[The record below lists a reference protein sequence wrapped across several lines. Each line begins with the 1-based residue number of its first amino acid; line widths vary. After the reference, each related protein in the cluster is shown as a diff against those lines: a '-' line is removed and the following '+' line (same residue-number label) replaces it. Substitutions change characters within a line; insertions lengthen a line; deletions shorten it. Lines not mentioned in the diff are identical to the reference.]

1 MARILT
7 LVTALL
13 ALAAA
18 NCLAQDAMLEELYGR
33 GVHAYFAGNIRAA
46 FDSLNASIQ
55 SGSRDP
61 RAFYYRG
68 IVLNR
73 LGRPDEA
80 AADFRKGTEL
90 EMLGGEPYP
99 VGKSLER
106 IQGPER
112 IMLETHR
119 RAATSRAAPRARY
132 NARADSRSCSAAPF
146 AQSVRSDSRSAAF
159 AAAACRSAADAGP
172 CCSSPRS
179 NRAAC

>member
-1 MARILT
+1 MARFLT
-7 LVTALL
+7 SVTLL
-13 ALAAA
+13 ALSAAP
-18 NCLAQDAMLEELYGR
+18 CLAQDAMLEELYGR
-33 GVHAYFAGNIRAA
+33 GVHAFFSGNIRGS
-46 FDSLNASIQ
+46 FDALNAAIQ

-80 AADFRKGTEL
+80 AADFGKGAEL

-112 IMLETHR
+112 VNLEAHR
-119 RAATSRAAPRARY
+119 RAMRL
-132 NARADSRSCSAAPF
+132 
-146 AQSVRSDSRSAAF
+146 
-159 AAAACRSAADAGP
+159 
-172 CCSSPRS
+172 
-179 NRAAC
+179 